1 MDLLDSLWD
10 SFRNLNIDEELLIL
24 VIIFVAVTSFVVT
37 LVMIVSGSKSKV
49 KRQLEDIRKDM
60 NSTLLKKQ
68 NKRFDTTLE
77 SIAPIVA
84 PRSTKDQETTRHH
97 LMHAGFHDA
106 NMLTMYYA
114 IKIFSGVIGVM
125 AASAVYFLMP
135 DISNLFLI
143 MIVLAGVGMFAPNFM
158 LHKLVK
164 KRQQKVRAGVPDA
177 LDLLVVCTESGLGFH
192 SSLKRVASEL
202 MISHPEFADEL
213 ETVCI
218 KLNAGVEMVDAFE
231 ELVERTGVNEITGL
245 VHMLAH
251 ASRIGGS
258 LSQTLREYT
267 EDYRDRRNQ
276 EVEEIAAKI
285 PTKMIFPLL
294 LFIWPCFFIVA
305 IGPSILSLTA
315 TLGQG

>member
-1 MDLLDSLWD
+1 MD
-10 SFRNLNIDEELLIL
+10 SFLELLSRINFNEELFILI
-24 VIIFVAVTSFVVT
+24 VIFIAVTSFAVT
-37 LVMIVSGSKSKV
+37 VILVISGTKSKV

-60 NSTLLKKQ
+60 DSTLLRKK

-84 PRSTKDQETTRHH
+84 PRSTKEQETTRHH

-106 NMLTMYYA
+106 NVLTMYYA
-114 IKIFSGVIGVM
+114 IKIVCGLIGIL
-125 AASAVYFLMP
+125 AATGLYFFMPDMQHLFLM
-135 DISNLFLI
+135 
-143 MIVLAGVGMFAPNFM
+143 MIVLVAVGMYAPNVVLSKM
-158 LHKLVK
+158 VK

-192 SSLKRVASEL
+192 AALKRVAGEL

-213 ETVCI
+213 DTVCVKI
-218 KLNAGVEMVDAFE
+218 SAGVEMVDAFE

-276 EVEEIAAKI
+276 EIEEIAAKI

-294 LFIWPCFFIVA
+294 IFIWPCFFIVA

-315 TLGQG
+315 SLGQG